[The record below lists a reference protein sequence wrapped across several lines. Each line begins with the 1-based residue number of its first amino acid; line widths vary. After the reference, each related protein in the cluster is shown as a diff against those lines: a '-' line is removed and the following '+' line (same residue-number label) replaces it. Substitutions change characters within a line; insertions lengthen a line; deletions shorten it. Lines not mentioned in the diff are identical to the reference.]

1 MACVLLAIFCC
12 FKTDDDEET
21 TFFGC
26 SIYDWTTT
34 VSLDSVELLEAAVI
48 SVDESGISTP
58 PATSL

>member
-1 MACVLLAIFCC
+1 MACVLLAIFC
-12 FKTDDDEET
+12 FKTDDDEEA

-26 SIYDWTTT
+26 SIYDWPPT